1 MSYCLNPSCHT
12 RQNATQNSVR
22 TRFCQ
27 SCGAKLLIADRYR
40 AKRLIAE
47 GGFGRTF
54 LGVDE
59 YKPSQPK
66 CAIKQFAPQ
75 GQGNLDKAA
84 ELFKQEAMRLEELGN
99 HDRIPALLAYCEQ
112 DGQQYLIQEFIDGH
126 DLATEVA
133 QQGTFD
139 QAKVRHFLGNLLP
152 VLQFIH
158 LGGVIHRDI
167 KPENIIRRH
176 SDRQLVLVDFGAAKY
191 ATDTALLKTGTSIGS
206 AEFMAPEQARGKAVF
221 ASDLYSL
228 GVTCIY
234 LLTGTSPFD
243 LIDGNNAWIWRSH
256 LKGNPV
262 HGNLGKIVDRL
273 IAHAVNHRYRSAEQ
287 VLADLEPAIAI
298 NRSHPIGQKAMAPAI
313 PINVTPQVTS
323 RNIARNGYETAKH
336 QAEIEALRY
345 SLSSP
350 THHPN
355 NASKQAA
362 IGRSAVQ
369 VVANRFPKPIQPAIA
384 TASTLPQARKP
395 NILENLGGGIALEMI
410 YIPAGTFLMGASPQE
425 GRHSGFESIRHPV
438 SILPFYMGKYP
449 ITQAQWMVV
458 AMLPPVRRA
467 LDLDPSYFKGSNRPV
482 ECISWYDAV
491 EFCDRLSR
499 KTGRNYQLPSESQWE
514 YACRAGTDTPF
525 YFGEYLSS
533 NLANYDD
540 VYSDGYRKNY
550 YRPQTSEVGIFP
562 ANAFGLHDMH
572 GNVWEWCADIWHD
585 NYQGAP
591 DDGSP
596 WEESGNE
603 RYRLSRGCSWRN
615 HQYNCRSSFRNRLQ
629 PDRKDNNYGF
639 RVVIC

>member
-1 MSYCLNPSCHT
+1 MSYCLNPSCYSH
-12 RQNATQNSVR
+12 QNSVPNSVSA
-22 TRFCQ
+22 RFCQ
-27 SCGAKLLIADRYR
+27 NCGVKLLIGDRYR
-40 AKRLIAE
+40 VERLIAQ

-59 YKPSQPK
+59 YKPSRPK

-84 ELFKQEAMRLEELGN
+84 ELFKQEAIRLEELGN
-99 HDRIPALLAYCEQ
+99 HNCIPELLAYCEQ

-126 DLATEVA
+126 DLATEIA

-139 QAKVRHFLGNLLP
+139 QVKVQHFLSNLLP
-152 VLQFIH
+152 LLQFIH
-158 LGGVIHRDI
+158 AGGVIHRDI

-191 ATDTALLKTGTSIGS
+191 ATSTALLKTGTSIGS

-256 LKGNPV
+256 LKSTPV
-262 HGNLGKIVDRL
+262 NGNLGKIIDRL
-273 IAHAVNHRYRSAEQ
+273 ITHAVNHRYQSVEQ
-287 VLADLEPAIAI
+287 VLADLDPAIAI
-298 NRSHPIGQKAMAPAI
+298 SRSYQIGQKAMAPAI
-313 PINVTPQVTS
+313 ARNVTPPVTS
-323 RNIARNGYETAKH
+323 RNIARNGYKPAKH
-336 QAEIEALRY
+336 EAEIEALRH

-350 THHPN
+350 TRHPN
-355 NASKQAA
+355 NAPKQAA
-362 IGRSAVQ
+362 MRRSAVQ
-369 VVANRFPKPIQPAIA
+369 VVANRLAQPIKPAIA
-384 TASTLPQARKP
+384 TSLTLPQARKP
-395 NILENLGGGIALEMI
+395 NILENLGGNTVLEMI
-410 YIPAGTFLMGASPQE
+410 YIPSGTFLMGASQHE
-425 GRHSGFESIRHPV
+425 GRHSGFEAIQHPV

-449 ITQAQWMVV
+449 ITQAQWMAV
-458 AMLPPVRRA
+458 AMLPPVRRT

-491 EFCDRLSR
+491 EFCDRLFR

-525 YFGEYLSS
+525 YFGKHLSS

-550 YRPQTSEVGIFP
+550 YRPQTTEVGIFP

-572 GNVWEWCADIWHD
+572 GNVWEWCADTWHD

-591 DDGSP
+591 DDGSV

-603 RYRLSRGCSWRN
+603 QYRLSRGCSWRN